1 MPRTRQMFEA
11 AALLSSYLSAAGIPH
26 AFYGGF
32 TSVAL
37 GSSRDTEDMCCV
49 VEGGFR
55 PVRQALQ
62 DCDVLTASQ
71 SSWSGRLFVTY
82 QEPIPAMEIEVLK
95 AGETGPRKLNASN
108 VMLINRVPFLSVSEF
123 LRAKINNWLIHGSE
137 SDAHDIIFVLSTF
150 SQNVDLN
157 RIPEFDM
164 DRFCKSYPGEASF
177 AWNSIKNRY
186 EQVL

>member
-1 MPRTRQMFEA
+1 MPRIHQMFEA

-37 GSSRDTEDMCCV
+37 GSPRDTEDMCCV

-71 SSWSGRLFVTY
+71 SSWSGRLFITY
-82 QEPIPAMEIEVLK
+82 QEPIPAMEIEILK

-108 VMLINRVPFLSVSEF
+108 VMLINR
-123 LRAKINNWLIHGSE
+123 
-137 SDAHDIIFVLSTF
+137 SDAHDIIYVLSTF

-164 DRFCKSYPGEASF
+164 DRFCKTYPGEASF

-186 EQVL
+186 EEVL